1 MRHRSLLTGLILSG
15 CAFAQLTTFPK
26 PNYFRET
33 FAKTQPKVELQ
44 PPVKLKDFVHS
55 DKVEL
60 SLKNY
65 LELVMANNT
74 DIQLQRLTIE
84 TPKNAIQRAFG
95 AWDPRATAQFTS
107 TRATSPSTSVLEGA
121 TELKT
126 LQQPFTASVTQTL
139 PVGTNYTVS
148 FGGTKS
154 TTNSTFNNFNPSLSS
169 NVAIN
174 FTQPLLQNR
183 GSYVNR
189 LTLMVNRSSL
199 RLSEYQMRNQIM
211 NLVSQAENAYWDVI
225 SARENLRVAESAEGA
240 ANEFLKLQQRQLE
253 LGALS
258 PLDIYQSQ
266 QTVAQRKVATAQAR
280 FQLALVEDTLRKQMG
295 ADLDPDIRK
304 LPVVLTET
312 VDLPVDDVQIDREAT
327 IERALANRPDLKVV
341 TQNLDID
348 DLRIQQSR
356 NSLLPNLSLLGAFN
370 VNGRGG
376 IFVQRNNVF
385 NEGVASSVL
394 TTIPGGLTDALSQ
407 MFGFGFNS
415 YQMGLRLTF
424 PLRSRAASADM
435 ADAVVR
441 KKQDTLS
448 LRNTQQ
454 AIRLTVLNAATNV
467 ESSKESVKL
476 AKVALEFAQKNLDAA
491 NKKYELGTGLQL
503 DVSNALDRMVSAES
517 DVVTNQIRLRKNLI
531 NLLVQT
537 GSLLDDRGIVIQ

>member
-1 MRHRSLLTGLILSG
+1 MRYRSLLAGLILSS
-15 CAFAQLTTFPK
+15 CAFAQTSIFPK
-26 PNYFRET
+26 PSYFRET
-33 FAKTQPKVELQ
+33 FAKSQPKVELQ
-44 PPVKLKDFVHS
+44 APAKLKDYVHS
-55 DKVEL
+55 DKLEL

-65 LELVMANNT
+65 LELVMSNNT
-74 DIQLQRLTIE
+74 DVQIQRLNLE
-84 TPKNAIQRAFG
+84 MPKNAIQRAFG

-107 TRATSPSTSVLEGA
+107 TRNTSPSTSVLEGA

-126 LQQPFTASVTQTL
+126 LSQPFTATITQTL

-154 TTNSTFNNFNPSLSS
+154 TTNSTFNNFNPALSA
-169 NVAIN
+169 NVGIN
-174 FTQPLLQNR
+174 FTQPLIQNR

-199 RLSEYQMRNQIM
+199 RVSEYQMRNQIM

-225 SARENLRVAESAEGA
+225 SARESLRVAESAEGA

-295 ADLDPDIRK
+295 ADLDPDVRK

-312 VDLPVDDVQIDREAT
+312 VDIPVDDVQIDREAT

-341 TQNLDID
+341 NQNLDID
-348 DLRIQQSR
+348 ELRIQQSR
-356 NSLLPNLSLLGAFN
+356 NALLPNLSLVGNFN
-370 VNGRGG
+370 LNGRGG
-376 IFVQRNNVF
+376 NFVQRTNVF
-385 NEGVASSVL
+385 NEGVASSVI
-394 TTIPGGLTDALSQ
+394 TTLPGGLGDALSQ
-407 MFGFGFNS
+407 MFGFNYNS

-424 PLRSRAASADM
+424 PLRSKSASADM
-435 ADAVVR
+435 ADSLVR

-454 AIRLTVLNAATNV
+454 QIRLTVLNAATNV

-537 GSLLDDRGIVIQ
+537 GVLLDDRGIVIQ